1 MKLGLSH
8 ETYRWVA
15 FPWMRSDDPEF
26 VGEMQAPIYLRGIDP
41 PPPGELPIDWMV
53 DRVVAHGLSSLAM
66 ECGWFENLDRARSF
80 RVRTAAHDL
89 SYLAS
94 VSVNLAAAPDDWGSR
109 TYDPSWSSRRM
120 PTFDLSRATA
130 VRTGWTGGTPFD
142 VAVRAMELAQAAGA
156 HILSLVHGH
165 PGRSNHYT
173 KDPSI
178 DEQIDRIIA
187 NLTTLL
193 PIAEDMGL
201 TLATEN
207 HMDYRCSELARVHE
221 GLGATTLRHVFDFAD
236 SMAVNEDPLDG
247 VRHVARYTAATHIR
261 DMRAQPISQIATG
274 VFYHT
279 PIGLGSVPIQ
289 TMLGIL
295 QSEAPAPDDL
305 HHYVE
310 VVPRPDY
317 DTEHWLTAS
326 LDWLRTECSA
336 YWR

>member
-15 FPWMRSDDPEF
+15 FPWMRSDTPEF
-26 VGEMQAPIYLRGIDP
+26 VGEMQAPIYLRSIDP
-41 PPPGELPIDWMV
+41 PPPGELPIDWLI

-66 ECGWFENLDRARSF
+66 DCGWFEDLPRARDF
-80 RVRTAAHDL
+80 HARMADHNLT
-89 SYLAS
+89 YLAA
-94 VSVNLAAAPDDWGSR
+94 VSVDLAAAPDAWGSG
-109 TYDPSWSSRRM
+109 TYDPSWGSRRM
-120 PTFDLSRATA
+120 PSFDVSQATA
-130 VRTGWTGGTPFD
+130 VRTGWSGDTPFD
-142 VAVRAMELAQAAGA
+142 IAVRAMELARAAGA
-156 HILSLVHGH
+156 RVLSLVHGQ
-165 PGRSNHYT
+165 PGRPNHYT

-178 DEQIDRIIA
+178 NEQIDRIIG
-187 NLTTLL
+187 NLKTLL

-207 HMDYRCSELARVHE
+207 HMDYRCSEFARIHE

-247 VRHVARYTAATHIR
+247 VHHVARYTVATHLR
-261 DMRAQPISQIATG
+261 DMRAQPISAIATG

-279 PIGLGSVPIQ
+279 PIGLGSVPIPA
-289 TMLGIL
+289 MLDVL
-295 QSEAPAPDDL
+295 QADAPEPDDL

-326 LDWLRTECSA
+326 LEWLQTECSA
-336 YWR
+336 YWS